1 MASDSEMLNDDMNAF
16 CFFMFMLTLLAGTV
30 LLILCESPSSP
41 LSPPPP
47 TPAPSRYPYFDAM
60 MERQRK
66 GIYTVPEDDQEVTL
80 KKDLD
85 GEDSYLLYALV
96 FVLVFVCALLALSF
110 YFGYGFSAIG
120 YFFSTVVHAPNA
132 NEKPREA
139 HCETA
144 CSTTTRPSMVSP
156 TPVTTRKTTH
166 APKIAQGTYCTPLI
180 IRRTSNAPSMLDPP
194 KMPSPPKILSSLP
207 PLRVRYEDLIVSRE
221 KAMQALLSLFPP
233 EKSPM
238 TPNEVPMSEDKSKIE
253 EVEKVEERR
262 LPPSFF
268 ASPEGERSPRVEGSQ
283 TNFSPVFRTMPMPIN
298 LKHCTRRS
306 HKTAPKVLSAS
317 EITQVAPRNAKAA
330 DDYLAPMDVDVVPDV
345 AIQKQVSK
353 TSEPSGFVSRNQVM
367 SRTDLQWMSLS
378 DVSQA
383 VRKNAGEYLAP
394 MDIDSPVV
402 TDDYLAPME
411 L

>member
-1 MASDSEMLNDDMNAF
+1 
-16 CFFMFMLTLLAGTV
+16 
-30 LLILCESPSSP
+30 
-41 LSPPPP
+41 
-47 TPAPSRYPYFDAM
+47 
-60 MERQRK
+60 
-66 GIYTVPEDDQEVTL
+66 
-80 KKDLD
+80 
-85 GEDSYLLYALV
+85 
-96 FVLVFVCALLALSF
+96 
-110 YFGYGFSAIG
+110 
-120 YFFSTVVHAPNA
+120 
-132 NEKPREA
+132 
-139 HCETA
+139 
-144 CSTTTRPSMVSP
+144 
-156 TPVTTRKTTH
+156 
-166 APKIAQGTYCTPLI
+166 
-180 IRRTSNAPSMLDPP
+180 
-194 KMPSPPKILSSLP
+194 
-207 PLRVRYEDLIVSRE
+207 
-221 KAMQALLSLFPP
+221 
-233 EKSPM
+233 M

-253 EVEKVEERR
+253 EVEKVEERL
-262 LPPSFF
+262 LPLSFF
-268 ASPEGERSPRVEGSQ
+268 ASPERPEGERSPTASLNTPTPPKVEGSQ
-283 TNFSPVFRTMPMPIN
+283 TNFPPVFRTMPMPIN

-306 HKTAPKVLSAS
+306 QKTAPKVLSAS